1 MFNLLLLLSASYW
14 YCLPLIKQRLVGY
27 SEFRLYD
34 VLLAVLILILATRYR
49 RPLKAFFEQDGP
61 GKWLLKFCIWASITY
76 VVTVI
81 WSLSSRN
88 VTWIMVSAI
97 YLFHLWGFVLAYAAF
112 RIFVRNQR
120 QCLRL
125 LDLFLL
131 LGAIQALIICLQS
144 IGVVPRLWSEL
155 YDVYGTKTYSG
166 TLGPNRVMP
175 GLSMMLLLAVAGAY
189 WRNMR
194 AVGSGRLLLALGS
207 AGIGL
212 LALGVTGSRTAWVV
226 FAAFC
231 LLSFLIARR
240 QQAGMLALGV
250 VVAALLVVAG
260 PDSIKQRFVEMYR
273 WKLSDK
279 LSQTDDSSL
288 TGQIR
293 AVDAGRLDIWKKGA
307 GGLLS
312 HPWLI
317 PFGAGFNNR
326 YALNQ
331 GDSPHNMYLTLVT
344 ELGLLG
350 LYLYLRWLH
359 AIWVESRARLALG
372 ARAAQVSKRVF
383 LPVDMKAL
391 LAAMA
396 FGLVSGEL
404 LYIYRP
410 TFSLLGIFLFLC
422 AVLNHPAMMSPALDR
437 LQRAA
442 RSRSLAGWADTRVAD
457 FPGVAHALPQS
468 R

>member
-1 MFNLLLLLSASYW
+1 MFYLLAVLSASYW
-14 YCLPLIKQRLVGY
+14 YCLPLIRQRLVGY

-34 VLLAVLILILATRYR
+34 VLLALLILILITRYR
-49 RPLKAFFEQDGP
+49 AVLKRFFQQDAP

-76 VVTVI
+76 FVTVI
-81 WSLSSRN
+81 WSLSHRN
-88 VTWIMVSAI
+88 TTWVMVSAI
-97 YLFHLWGFVLAYAAF
+97 YLFHLWGFVMAYAGF
-112 RIFVRNQR
+112 RIFVRSQR

-144 IGVVPRLWSEL
+144 VGVVPRLWGEL
-155 YDVYGTKTYSG
+155 YDVYGTKTFSG

-175 GLSMMLLLAVAGAY
+175 GMCMVLLLAVAAGY
-189 WRNMR
+189 WRNLR
-194 AVGSGRLLLALGS
+194 AVGAGRLGLALVS

-226 FAAFC
+226 FATFC
-231 LLSFLIARR
+231 LLSFVIARR
-240 QQAGMLALGV
+240 RQGGILALGV
-250 VVAALLVVAG
+250 VVMVLLAVAG
-260 PDSIKQRFVEMYR
+260 PDSIKQRFQDMYR
-273 WKLSDK
+273 WKLTDK
-279 LSQTDDSSL
+279 LAQTEDTSL
-288 TGQIR
+288 TTQIR
-293 AVDAGRLDIWKKGA
+293 AVDAGRVDIWKRGA
-307 GGLLS
+307 SGLLS
-312 HPWLI
+312 NPWLI

-350 LYLYLRWLH
+350 LYLYLGWLH
-359 AIWVESRARLALG
+359 ALWVESRSRIAFGAQAVRL
-372 ARAAQVSKRVF
+372 SKKVF

-391 LAAMA
+391 LGAVA
-396 FGLVSGEL
+396 FGLVAGEL

-410 TFSLLGIFLFLC
+410 TFSLLGMFLFVC

-437 LQRAA
+437 LRRAA
-442 RSRSLAGWADTRVAD
+442 MRRATARGEAGRAPIPA
-457 FPGVAHALPQS
+457 GVYAFAQP